1 LKTDSK
7 HIESLIAQGEN
18 EHLDFKFNI
27 SDSRKIARSL
37 VAFANTSGGTLLI
50 GVRDNGSIAGIR
62 SDEEIFMIEAA
73 ANMYS
78 KPEISLDVQEWHIT
92 DKTILE
98 ISIAESTQ
106 KPCFAL
112 NDNDKWMAYI
122 RFHDKN
128 ILANSIMLEVWK
140 RKQGEK
146 GTYIRYLKEEKLL
159 LNYLETHEIISF
171 NEYCILGNIPYKKAQ
186 LVLVNLL
193 SLDILKINVS
203 EKGFSYSLL

>member
-37 VAFANTSGGTLLI
+37 VSFANTGGGTLLI

-78 KPEISLDVQEWHIT
+78 KPEIMLEVQEWHIT

-98 ISIAESTQ
+98 ISIPEGTQ
-106 KPCFAL
+106 KPYLSL
-112 NDNDKWMAYI
+112 NENERWMAYI

-128 ILANSIMLEVWK
+128 ILANSIMLDVWR

-159 LNYLETHEIISF
+159 LNYLENRESITF
-171 NEYCILGNIPYKKAQ
+171 NNYCKLGNIPYKKAQ
-186 LVLVNLL
+186 MVLVNLL
-193 SLDILKINVS
+193 SLNILKINIS
-203 EKGFSYSLL
+203 EKGFSYSLI